1 MNKTELTVA
10 FNDILSRATVDEL
23 EALGRILKGGRPL
36 RLRSPKGVP
45 TTFIEIPIMLFDDV
59 KKELTEK
66 HSELKWERTLF
77 DDVENMIDQRI
88 MGAVNRLMSDKG

>member
-45 TTFIEIPIMLFDDV
+45 TTYLEIPIALLDEV

-66 HSELKWERTLF
+66 HRLEWEKTLF
-77 DDVENMIDQRI
+77 DDVENVIDQRI

>member
-10 FNDILSRATVDEL
+10 FNDILDRATVDQL
-23 EALGRILKGGRPL
+23 ESLGRILKGGRPL

-66 HSELKWERTLF
+66 HPGLEWEKTLF
-77 DDVENMIDQRI
+77 DDVENILDQRI
-88 MGAVNRLMSDKG
+88 QGAINRLMSEKE